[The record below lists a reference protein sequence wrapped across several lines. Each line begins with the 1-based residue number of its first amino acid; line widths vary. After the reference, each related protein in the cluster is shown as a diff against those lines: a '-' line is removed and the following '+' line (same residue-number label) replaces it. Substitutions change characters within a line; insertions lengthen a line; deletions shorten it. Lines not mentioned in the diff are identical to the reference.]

1 MENREMIRRALEA
14 RKSAYCPYSHF
25 AVGAG
30 VECEDG
36 SLYDGCNMENA
47 SYGACNCAERTAI
60 FKAIS
65 EGHTRIVRIAVAGG
79 KEGEDPSEYT
89 YPCGI
94 CRQVL
99 FEFGGEKT
107 EVIPVISEEKA
118 LKTTMGELLPDAF
131 GPDNLSKE
139 TD

>member
-25 AVGAG
+25 AVGAC

-36 SLYDGCNMENA
+36 SLYDGCNIENA